1 MLNPMQIIGMMSN
14 MKNPQQMV
22 MNIAK
27 QEPQMN
33 IEVIKN
39 IKDEK
44 EEANNVSGLC
54 KQYGLFTNT
63 NEA

>member
-1 MLNPMQIIGMMSN
+1 MIYIVRTKQPVEELFATLPL
-14 MKNPQQMV
+14 KNLV
-22 MNIAK
+22 
-27 QEPQMN
+27 ELQMN

-54 KQYGLFTNT
+54 KQYWLFTNT

>member
-1 MLNPMQIIGMMSN
+1 MIYIVRTKKLVWELFANLPI
-14 MKNPQQMV
+14 KNLV
-22 MNIAK
+22 
-27 QEPQMN
+27 ELQMN

-44 EEANNVSGLC
+44 EETNNVSGLC

>member
-1 MLNPMQIIGMMSN
+1 MIYIVRTKKPVEELFANLPLNN
-14 MKNPQQMV
+14 LV
-22 MNIAK
+22 
-27 QEPQMN
+27 ELQMN

>member
-1 MLNPMQIIGMMSN
+1 MIYIVKIKKPIEELLANLPL
-14 MKNPQQMV
+14 KNLV
-22 MNIAK
+22 
-27 QEPQMN
+27 ELQMN

>member
-1 MLNPMQIIGMMSN
+1 MIYIVRTKKPVEELFANLPF
-14 MKNPQQMV
+14 KNLV
-22 MNIAK
+22 
-27 QEPQMN
+27 ELQMN

>member
-1 MLNPMQIIGMMSN
+1 MIYIVRTKKPVEELFANLPL
-14 MKNPQQMV
+14 KNLV
-22 MNIAK
+22 
-27 QEPQMN
+27 ELQMN

-63 NEA
+63 NET